1 VKDPGRQESA
11 VKGPWARLG
20 KNLRRDLLVALALIL
35 VLEGLAQVF
44 PPSDGTA
51 PMASTAQSGEILMH
65 GNPYLIWELI
75 PGEWPARG
83 GKIRT
88 NSMGFRDD
96 AVSPKSLPRIWLT
109 GDSAIYGFGVD
120 QEKVLSEQLE
130 AIMTV
135 DVLNGGVPGYTSEQV
150 RNQILMHLNKV
161 DPDVVVVATLL
172 SDGHFDSFIDRQRLV
187 RMSSWEE
194 GLLGRIVSG
203 SGLVKW
209 VKRGWAT
216 ASGGGPQSIDWKQ
229 AQSGTGMRRV
239 PIDEYAENL
248 ADICTILARQDRGL
262 VFLELARS
270 EDLMT
275 EWKRRNHEYTT
286 AEGLEKVAP
295 WDPYREVM
303 GRTADRCSAP
313 LLRARE
319 VFWSSSPP
327 IDRLLLDEMHLSP
340 DGHQVLARALGEMLV
355 SLGWPEKP
363 LRVRSPGNPVDSVQD
378 PFQGRGKEL
387 GLLRVEAGPSVIR

>member
-1 VKDPGRQESA
+1 
-11 VKGPWARLG
+11 
-20 KNLRRDLLVALALIL
+20 
-35 VLEGLAQVF
+35 
-44 PPSDGTA
+44 
-51 PMASTAQSGEILMH
+51 M
-65 GNPYLIWELI
+65 
-75 PGEWPARG
+75 
-83 GKIRT
+83 
-88 NSMGFRDD
+88 
-96 AVSPKSLPRIWLT
+96 
-109 GDSAIYGFGVD
+109 
-120 QEKVLSEQLE
+120 
-130 AIMTV
+130 
-135 DVLNGGVPGYTSEQV
+135 
-150 RNQILMHLNKV
+150 
-161 DPDVVVVATLL
+161 L

-194 GLLGRIVSG
+194 GLLGRVVSG

-209 VKRGWAT
+209 VERGWAT
-216 ASGGGPQSIDWKQ
+216 ASGSGPQSIDWKQ

-248 ADICTILARQDRGL
+248 ADMCTILARQDRGL

-286 AEGLEKVAP
+286 AKGLEKMAP
-295 WDPYREVM
+295 WDAYREVM

-319 VFWSSSPP
+319 VFWSRPSQ
-327 IDRLLLDEMHLSP
+327 DRLLLDDMRPSP
-340 DGHQVLARALGEMLV
+340 EGHQVLARALGEMLV

-363 LRVRSPGNPVDSVQD
+363 LRVRNPGNPVDSVED

-387 GLLRVEAGPSVIR
+387 GLLRVETGPSVMP